1 MNQAR
6 LTKIQ
11 EDVLV
16 KAGTIDA
23 DTSAMAVDLA
33 AIEVDAAAM
42 EALLITIDADTS
54 SMATD
59 IGTIEADTALI
70 KADIATID
78 DNIALIDADTSTMNT
93 NLATV
98 KDDTA
103 LIKADVDAIEVDTS
117 AIDTRQAAQV
127 DTLTG
132 FHTTIDGDHRYIH
145 EGKKFSAPLEIT
157 MAQDD
162 IYLISFT
169 SPTAASGKYA
179 HWRPAVISSTASNL
193 LVRIYENISSGE
205 TGDAVTPL
213 NMDRNSATASVS
225 TVKKGVTATVAAA
238 NLIAIFSVGS
248 GGGPQSRG
256 GGTGGGATEEMIL
269 EAETEYIIE
278 VEEPNVAATTAVVE
292 LRWYEED

>member
-23 DTSAMAVDLA
+23 DTSAMAIDLA
-33 AIEVDAAAM
+33 
-42 EALLITIDADTS
+42 
-54 SMATD
+54 
-59 IGTIEADTALI
+59 
-70 KADIATID
+70 
-78 DNIALIDADTSTMNT
+78 
-93 NLATV
+93 
-98 KDDTA
+98 
-103 LIKADVDAIEVDTS
+103 AIEVDTS
-117 AIDTRQAAQV
+117 AIDTRQAAQA

-169 SPTAASGKYA
+169 SPTVASGKYA
-179 HWRPAVISSTASNL
+179 HWRPVVISSISSNL
-193 LVRIYENISSGE
+193 LVRIYEDIASTG
-205 TGDAVTPL
+205 GDAVTPL

-238 NLIAIFSVGS
+238 NLIAVFSVGS

-256 GGTGGGATEEMIL
+256 GGTGGGATEEIIL
-269 EAETEYIIE
+269 EVETEYIIE